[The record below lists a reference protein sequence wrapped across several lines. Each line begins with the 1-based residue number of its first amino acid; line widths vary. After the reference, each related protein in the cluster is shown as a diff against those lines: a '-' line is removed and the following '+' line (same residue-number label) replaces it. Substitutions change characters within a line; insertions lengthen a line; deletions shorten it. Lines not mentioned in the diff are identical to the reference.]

1 MSKPL
6 WLAGAPMQALL
17 NLLLDKLEAAE
28 QQERELVRA
37 IRLDERTFP
46 HLFKAEFEEEK
57 ERLWSQV
64 KTLADWGWLAIK
76 LDRAQP
82 GQAPYQCNPRVNV
95 LDEVALREA
104 VNRPGRV
111 RSAGEL
117 WREAVEE
124 YLVASDATKLVVSR
138 YRLEIPGHSAEDVV
152 RQLNGLAGLADEPL
166 LLREVSARLFWG
178 LSKVLDGRQ
187 ALVAALLGLEE
198 CPFPEMPVQ
207 LQVFLP
213 PNGFTGVLFI
223 ENLATFEQAT
233 RDGNG
238 RYVGLAL
245 VYAAGFKGSA
255 RRLRSATGA
264 SVYFAA
270 HGSVEERQT
279 SRFLAWLRAGARLP
293 CWFWG
298 DLDHAGMRIL
308 AALRGVFDDASA
320 WEPGYG
326 PMLVRL
332 QAGQGHA
339 AESGAKTGQQP
350 IDRTGCAYAD
360 QQLIPELTTTGR
372 FVDQEVT

>member
-1 MSKPL
+1 MTEPL
-6 WLAGAPMQALL
+6 WLKDSGVSQLL
-17 NLLLDKLEAAE
+17 NFLVDKLDAADA
-28 QQERELVRA
+28 QGK
-37 IRLDERTFP
+37 P
-46 HLFKAEFEEEK
+46 
-57 ERLWSQV
+57 
-64 KTLADWGWLAIK
+64 LARSIK
-76 LDRAQP
+76 LDAKSFPALYKASLEEERERQWAHLQHMVSWRWLELKTDRQQP
-82 GQAPYQCNPRVNV
+82 GQAAYECNPRLVIQ
-95 LDEVALREA
+95 DEVKLRA
-104 VNRPGRV
+104 VTGRPVRV
-111 RSAGEL
+111 RPAGEL
-117 WREAVEE
+117 WRDAVYRLPGLDEAVKE
-124 YLVASDATKLVVSR
+124 LVSR
-138 YRLEIPGHSAEDVV
+138 MKLEVPGRTADEVAQ
-152 RQLNGLAGLADEPL
+152 QLAMLPTIADEPF

-213 PNGFTGVLFI
+213 LNGFTGVLFI

-233 RDGNG
+233 RDGTG

-326 PMLVRL
+326 PMLARL

-350 IDRTGCAYAD
+350 IDLTGCAYAD

-372 FVDQEVT
+372 FVDQEVA